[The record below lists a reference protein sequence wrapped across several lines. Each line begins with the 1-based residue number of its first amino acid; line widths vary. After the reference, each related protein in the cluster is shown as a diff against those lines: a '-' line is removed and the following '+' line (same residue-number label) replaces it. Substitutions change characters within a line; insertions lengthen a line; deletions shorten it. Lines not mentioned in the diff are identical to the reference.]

1 MLELCL
7 NEKLVPSQKAA
18 LHLGDEIPFNPP
30 LLDRSGEDERTDG
43 CYGRLGDQHVPERN
57 LSAESTLTGGGVE
70 MDHACIPF
78 LSKFHEFAY
87 MCANCSYNFYFFV
100 KLNSLKITNHV
111 VH

>member
-7 NEKLVPSQKAA
+7 NEKLVPSQKVA

-30 LLDRSGEDERTDG
+30 LLDRSGKDERTDG

-78 LSKFHEFAY
+78 EAFCQKFTG
-87 MCANCSYNFYFFV
+87 FFFGT
-100 KLNSLKITNHV
+100 LFTIFGDLWRFL
-111 VH
+111 

>member
-7 NEKLVPSQKAA
+7 NEKLVPSQKDA

-30 LLDRSGEDERTDG
+30 LLDRSGEDERNDG
-43 CYGRLGDQHVPERN
+43 CNGRLGDQHVPERN

-78 LSKFHEFAY
+78 LSKFHEIISQKSAD
-87 MCANCSYNFYFFV
+87 
-100 KLNSLKITNHV
+100 L
-111 VH
+111 